1 MRGRVNLEI
10 RKDRGMR
17 RKIIICE
24 IFPLQMEFDGLLK
37 IGDQLVEGFALRDDR
52 QFDAFGDVVLTAF
65 VHMDLD
71 NPLHD

>member
-1 MRGRVNLEI
+1 
-10 RKDRGMR
+10 
-17 RKIIICE
+17 
-24 IFPLQMEFDGLLK
+24 
-37 IGDQLVEGFALRDDR
+37 LRDDR